1 MITKKST
8 TAFAV
13 CSFTTFEDYSA
24 AFFSI
29 ASLPR

>member
-1 MITKKST
+1 MNNKKEHYRD
-8 TAFAV
+8 AV
-13 CSFTTFEDYSA
+13 CSFTTLEDYSA